1 MLALNSLCLYTTA
14 FFMQV
19 SFESIKE
26 MGEFSIKN
34 NKLFG
39 FNFASEE
46 CFVDV
51 DKFFEVIKYSDFL
64 FCNK

>member
-1 MLALNSLCLYTTA
+1 
-14 FFMQV
+14 MQV

>member
-1 MLALNSLCLYTTA
+1 
-14 FFMQV
+14 MQV

-26 MGEFSIKN
+26 LGDFAIRN

-39 FNFASEE
+39 FNFAAEE
-46 CFVDV
+46 CFVDG
-51 DKFFEVIKYSDFL
+51 DKFFEIIKYSDFL

>member
-1 MLALNSLCLYTTA
+1 MYTTA

-26 MGEFSIKN
+26 LGEFAIKN
-34 NKLFG
+34 NKIFG
-39 FNFASEE
+39 FNFAAEE
-46 CFVDV
+46 CFVDGE
-51 DKFFEVIKYSDFL
+51 KFFEIIKYSDFL

>member
-1 MLALNSLCLYTTA
+1 ME
-14 FFMQV
+14 V
-19 SFESIKE
+19 SFECIKE

-46 CFVDV
+46 CFVDA
-51 DKFFEVIKYSDFL
+51 DKFFEVIKYADFL